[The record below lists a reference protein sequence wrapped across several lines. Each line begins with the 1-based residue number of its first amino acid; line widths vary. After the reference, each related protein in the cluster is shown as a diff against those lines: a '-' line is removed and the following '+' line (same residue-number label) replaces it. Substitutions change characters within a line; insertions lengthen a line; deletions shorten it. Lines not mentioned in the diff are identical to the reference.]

1 MHILYVDE
9 SGTEDLKAQT
19 EHFVL
24 LGLAIKGEFW
34 KSQDA
39 LIESIKRR
47 YDLEGIEI
55 HTAWMMRRYVE
66 QERIASFDSLSRQER
81 RQLAEQ
87 EIARRAGTLGVSGNR
102 KKLKAYRTEAKK
114 IRPYVHLTREERRQ
128 CLLDL
133 ADQIGRL
140 GTMRIFAE
148 AIFKPAFS
156 SDLVTP
162 YEQAFEQVLTRY
174 QAYLERSDGMGIVVH
189 DQNTTVAPRL
199 MSLTRKF
206 HKQGTLFR
214 KIDNVVETPL
224 FVDSELTSMI
234 QMADLG
240 AYALRRFLEK
250 EESELWLL
258 LESRVDQVS
267 GRHVGVRHY
276 TGKQPCDCRICKNHG
291 RTAQDGGRE

>member
-9 SGTEDLKAQT
+9 SGTEQLKYET
-19 EHFVL
+19 THFVL
-24 LGLAIKGEFW
+24 LGLSIKGEFW

-47 YDLEGIEI
+47 YDLQGVEI

-66 QERIASFDSLSRQER
+66 QERIPDFSTMSRQAR
-81 RQLAEQ
+81 RQASAQ
-87 EIARRAGTLGVSGNR
+87 EIARRAGILGVKGNR

-114 IRPYVHLTREERRQ
+114 IKPYLHLTREERKQ

-133 ADQIGRL
+133 AEQIGGL
-140 GTMRIFAE
+140 GTIRIFAE
-148 AIFKPAFS
+148 AIFKQAFS
-156 SDLVTP
+156 SNLRTP

-189 DQNTTVAPRL
+189 DQNETVAPRL
-199 MSLTRKF
+199 MRLTRKF
-206 HKQGTLFR
+206 HKEGTLFR

-240 AYALRRFLEK
+240 AYALRRFLENG
-250 EESELWLL
+250 ESELWSL
-258 LESRVDQVS
+258 LEDRVDQVS
-267 GRHVGVRHY
+267 GKHVGVRHF

-291 RTAQDGGRE
+291 RVENQ